1 MSTERCFIP
10 INAQIMTTTI
20 SDTLRQ
26 YISNGYSASIFT
38 LGDDFA
44 IIENPTF
51 SIIPNHPYR
60 NPLIVAVYCTAGNAK
75 GRINAKSYHL
85 QEGSF
90 MIVLPGQI
98 TELANSSIDF
108 SASYVVMPESLAESL
123 GIGNTFSLSKIVAS
137 SPYILLEGRA
147 REALE
152 GYLLMCKN
160 TIQEERNPNR
170 LEIIRLLT
178 RAFFLG
184 LGYFIH
190 KVEQSVSRRC
200 DEVTKTFI
208 SLVEQHYIYHRE
220 LSFYAEKLNLTSKH
234 LSRAVKKAS
243 GKSATEWI
251 EKYVIL
257 DSITQLLSSSLTIKE
272 IAYRL
277 NFPSQSCFG
286 KFFYRIMGV
295 SPLSYRNNHK

>member
-1 MSTERCFIP
+1 
-10 INAQIMTTTI
+10 
-20 SDTLRQ
+20 
-26 YISNGYSASIFT
+26 
-38 LGDDFA
+38 
-44 IIENPTF
+44 
-51 SIIPNHPYR
+51 
-60 NPLIVAVYCTAGNAK
+60 
-75 GRINAKSYHL
+75 
-85 QEGSF
+85 

-98 TELANSSIDF
+98 TEMTDLSHDF
-108 SASYVVMPESLAESL
+108 YATYIIMSESFAESL
-123 GIGNTFSLSKIVAS
+123 GIGNTFSLSNIIAS
-137 SPYILLEGRA
+137 SPYILLEDRA

-152 GYLLMCKN
+152 SYMSMCKN

-170 LEIIRLLT
+170 LDIIRLLT

-190 KVEQSVSRRC
+190 KVEQSASRRC

-208 SLVEQHYIYHRE
+208 SLVEQHYIKHRE
-220 LSFYAEKLNLTSKH
+220 LSFYAERLNLTSKH

-257 DSITQLLSSSLTIKE
+257 DAITQLLSSSLTIKE

>member
-1 MSTERCFIP
+1 
-10 INAQIMTTTI
+10 MTATI
-20 SDTLRQ
+20 SDIFRR
-26 YISNGYSASIFT
+26 YIINGHSASIFT
-38 LGDDFA
+38 LGNDFA
-44 IIENPTF
+44 MIENPTF
-51 SIIPNHPYR
+51 SILPNHPYR

-75 GRINAKSYHL
+75 GRVNAKSYHL
-85 QEGSF
+85 QQGSF

-98 TELANSSIDF
+98 TEMTDLSHDF
-108 SASYVVMPESLAESL
+108 YATYIIMSESFAESL
-123 GIGNTFSLSKIVAS
+123 GIGNTFSLSNIIAS
-137 SPYILLEGRA
+137 SPYILLEDRA

-152 GYLLMCKN
+152 SYMSMCKN

-170 LEIIRLLT
+170 LDIIRLLT

-190 KVEQSVSRRC
+190 KVEQSASRRC

-208 SLVEQHYIYHRE
+208 SLVEQHYIKHRE
-220 LSFYAEKLNLTSKH
+220 LSFYAERLNLTSKH

-257 DSITQLLSSSLTIKE
+257 DAITQLLSSSLTIKE

>member
-1 MSTERCFIP
+1 
-10 INAQIMTTTI
+10 MTATI
-20 SDTLRQ
+20 SDTLKQ
-26 YISNGYSASIFT
+26 YVIKGYSASTYT
-38 LGDDFA
+38 LEDDFA

-98 TELANSSIDF
+98 TEMVNVSEDF
-108 SASYVVMPESLAESL
+108 SATYIIMPNSFAESL
-123 GIGNTFSLSKIVAS
+123 GIGNTFSLSNIVAS
-137 SPYILLEGRA
+137 SPYILLEDRA
-147 REALE
+147 KEALE
-152 GYLLMCKN
+152 GYLSMCKN
-160 TIQEERNPNR
+160 TIQEERNPHR

-190 KVEQSVSRRC
+190 KVEQSSNRRC
-200 DEVTKTFI
+200 DEVTKAFI
-208 SLVEQHYIYHRE
+208 SLVEQHYIEHRE
-220 LSFYAEKLNLTSKH
+220 LSFYAKKLNLTSKH

-257 DSITQLLSSSLTIKE
+257 DAITQLLSSSLTIKE
-272 IAYRL
+272 IAYAL

-286 KFFYRIMGV
+286 KYFYRITGF
-295 SPLSYRNNHK
+295 SPAAYREKHK

>member
-1 MSTERCFIP
+1 
-10 INAQIMTTTI
+10 MTATI
-20 SDTLRQ
+20 SDTLKQ
-26 YISNGYSASIFT
+26 YVIKGYSASTYT
-38 LGDDFA
+38 LEDDFA
-44 IIENPTF
+44 MVENPEF
-51 SIIPNHPYR
+51 SILPNHPYR
-60 NPLIVAVYCTAGNAK
+60 NPLIVAVYCTSGNAK
-75 GRINAKSYHL
+75 GRINAKSYQL
-85 QEGSF
+85 QQGGF
-90 MIVLPGQI
+90 MIVLPGQF
-98 TELANSSIDF
+98 TEMVNISEDF
-108 SASYVVMPESLAESL
+108 SATYIIMPNSFAESL
-123 GIGNTFSLSKIVAS
+123 GIGNTFSLSNIVAS
-137 SPYILLEGRA
+137 SPYILLEDRA
-147 REALE
+147 KEALE
-152 GYLLMCKN
+152 GYLSMCKN
-160 TIQEERNPNR
+160 TIQEERNPHR

-190 KVEQSVSRRC
+190 KVEQSASRRC

-208 SLVEQHYIYHRE
+208 SLVEQHYIEHRE
-220 LSFYAEKLNLTSKH
+220 LSFYAERLNLTSKH

-257 DSITQLLSSSLTIKE
+257 DAITQLLSSSLTIKE
-272 IAYRL
+272 IAYEL

>member
-1 MSTERCFIP
+1 
-10 INAQIMTTTI
+10 MTTTFA
-20 SDTLRQ
+20 DTLKR
-26 YISNGYSASIFT
+26 YIINGYSASIFT
-38 LGDDFA
+38 LGDDFVMV
-44 IIENPTF
+44 ENPTF
-51 SIIPNHPYR
+51 SILPNHPYR
-60 NPLIVAVYCTAGNAK
+60 SPLIVALYCTSGNAK
-75 GRINAKSYHL
+75 GRINAKSYQL
-85 QEGSF
+85 QQGGF
-90 MIVLPGQI
+90 MIVLPGQF
-98 TELANSSIDF
+98 TEMINLSDDF
-108 SASYVVMPESLAESL
+108 SATYIIMPNSFAESL
-123 GIGNTFSLSKIVAS
+123 GIGNTFSLSNTVAS
-137 SPYILLEGRA
+137 SPYILLEDRA
-147 REALE
+147 IEALE
-152 GYLLMCKN
+152 GYLSMCKN
-160 TIQEERNPNR
+160 TILEEHNPNR

-190 KVEQSVSRRC
+190 KVEQSSNRRC
-200 DEVTKTFI
+200 DEITRTFI
-208 SLVEQHYIYHRE
+208 SLVEQHYIEHRE
-220 LSFYAEKLNLTSKH
+220 LSFYAEKLNLTGKH

-257 DSITQLLSSSLTIKE
+257 DAITQLLSSSLTIKE

>member
-1 MSTERCFIP
+1 
-10 INAQIMTTTI
+10 MTATI
-20 SDTLRQ
+20 SDIFRR
-26 YISNGYSASIFT
+26 YIINGHSASIFT
-38 LGDDFA
+38 LGNDFA
-44 IIENPTF
+44 MIENPTF
-51 SIIPNHPYR
+51 SILPNHPYR

-75 GRINAKSYHL
+75 GRVNAKSYHL
-85 QEGSF
+85 QQGSF

-98 TELANSSIDF
+98 TEMTDLSHDF
-108 SASYVVMPESLAESL
+108 YATYIIMSESFAESL
-123 GIGNTFSLSKIVAS
+123 GIGNTFSLSNIIAS
-137 SPYILLEGRA
+137 SPYILLEDRA

-152 GYLLMCKN
+152 SYMSMCKN

-190 KVEQSVSRRC
+190 KVEQSASRRC

-208 SLVEQHYIYHRE
+208 SLVEQHYIKHRE
-220 LSFYAEKLNLTSKH
+220 LSFYAERLNLTSKH

-257 DSITQLLSSSLTIKE
+257 DAITQLLSSSLTIKE